1 MAALDVVTPTGLGK
15 QMKAAIGANRDGVTD
30 TVRAAMGGGVLT
42 TGSATTRPTT
52 DPNVRVVFY
61 TPTPPTAVMLAGDV
75 WEPTA

>member
-30 TVRAAMGGGVLT
+30 TITAAMGGVMST
-42 TGSATTRPTT
+42 RSTTTRPTT
-52 DPNVRVVFY
+52 DPNIKVIFY
-61 TPTPPTAVMLAGDV
+61 TPTPPVAVMLAGDV

>member
-42 TGSATTRPTT
+42 TGSAATP
-52 DPNVRVVFY
+52 VRVKMFG
-61 TPTPPTAVMLAGDV
+61 TFRPLRKCGKRCWSRCCWEAG
-75 WEPTA
+75 